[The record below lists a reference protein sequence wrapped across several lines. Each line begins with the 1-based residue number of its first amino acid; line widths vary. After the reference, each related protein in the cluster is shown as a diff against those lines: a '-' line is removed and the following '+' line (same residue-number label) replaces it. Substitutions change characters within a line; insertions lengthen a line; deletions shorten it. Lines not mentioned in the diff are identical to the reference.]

1 MNDRR
6 LLRSGG
12 EALKILQGAL
22 LVVSVLF
29 GFHVNRHR
37 LSYSDSCR
45 QLGRLSY
52 GGEPPPIPDR
62 MPRYDSAE
70 PWGVSFF
77 REQVREKDF
86 SNLTLPKAYFGKS
99 ELKCVLF
106 CNIDLTESNL
116 CWNDFID
123 VDFSH
128 AVLAACDLRS
138 SLFARVKFVGADLRA
153 ADLRRSSFEACT
165 FVDANMQGAILTR
178 GQDAQISL
186 SRQQRIA
193 INWRD
198 DEGPEPDGG

>member
-1 MNDRR
+1 
-6 LLRSGG
+6 
-12 EALKILQGAL
+12 

-29 GFHVNRHR
+29 GFDVNRHR

-70 PWGVSFF
+70 PRGVSFF

-86 SNLTLPKAYFGKS
+86 SNLTLPKAYFLEIGTEMRS
-99 ELKCVLF
+99 VLQHRF
-106 CNIDLTESNL
+106 DAVEPLLERFHRRRFLTR
-116 CWNDFID
+116 CP
-123 VDFSH
+123 
-128 AVLAACDLRS
+128 AACDLRS

>member
-1 MNDRR
+1 MGREFFPR
-6 LLRSGG
+6 ASEGEGFFECHIAQGLLWEIGTEMR
-12 EALKILQGAL
+12 
-22 LVVSVLF
+22 SVLQH
-29 GFHVNRHR
+29 GFDAV
-37 LSYSDSCR
+37 D
-45 QLGRLSY
+45 
-52 GGEPPPIPDR
+52 
-62 MPRYDSAE
+62 
-70 PWGVSFF
+70 
-77 REQVREKDF
+77 
-86 SNLTLPKAYFGKS
+86 
-99 ELKCVLF
+99 
-106 CNIDLTESNL
+106 L

-138 SLFARVKFVGADLRA
+138 SLFERVKFVGADLRA

-198 DEGPEPDGG
+198 DEGPEPDSG